1 MKAIIY
7 TRVSTAEQSKSGL
20 GLDSQLA
27 IVNEFCNA
35 ENYEVLAHYSETE
48 TGSGKDAL
56 DKRPILAKALQHA
69 KKEGAVLMVSKL
81 DRLGRNVS
89 FISALMEQRVNFI
102 VTQLGK
108 DADPFMLHLYA
119 ALSEKERNLISERTK
134 AALKVLKDNGA
145 KLGNKTNLD
154 DARLLSNATNAE
166 KAKEFALK
174 VGGTI
179 ESYRSQGLSMQAIA
193 DKLNQLGISTA
204 RGGDWYASKIGRASC
219 RERVLHT
226 V

>member
-1 MKAIIY
+1 
-7 TRVSTAEQSKSGL
+7 
-20 GLDSQLA
+20 
-27 IVNEFCNA
+27 
-35 ENYEVLAHYSETE
+35 
-48 TGSGKDAL
+48 
-56 DKRPILAKALQHA
+56 
-69 KKEGAVLMVSKL
+69 
-81 DRLGRNVS
+81 
-89 FISALMEQRVNFI
+89 MEQRVNFI

-204 RGGDWYASKIGRASC
+204 RGGDWYAS
-219 RERVLHT
+219 T
-226 V
+226 VANILKRG

>member
-7 TRVSTAEQSKSGL
+7 TRVSTAEQGKSGL

-27 IVNEFCNA
+27 IVSEFCIA
-35 ENYEVLAHYSETE
+35 ENYEVLAHYSEVE

-69 KKEGAVLMVSKL
+69 KKEGAVLMVAKL

-166 KAKEFALK
+166 KAEEFALK

-193 DKLNQLGISTA
+193 DKLNQLGINTA
-204 RGGDWYASKIGRASC
+204 RGGSWYAS
-219 RERVLHT
+219 T
-226 V
+226 VNNILKRG

>member
-7 TRVSTAEQSKSGL
+7 TRVSTAEQGKSGL

-89 FISALMEQRVNFI
+89 FISTLMEQRVNFI

-134 AALKVLKDNGA
+134 AALKVLKDGGA
-145 KLGNKTNLD
+145 ILGNKTNLD
-154 DARLLSNATNAE
+154 EARLLSNATNAE

-174 VGGTI
+174 VGDTI
-179 ESYRSQGLSMQAIA
+179 RSYRDQGLSMQAIA
-193 DKLNQLGISTA
+193 DKLNELGINTA
-204 RGGDWYASKIGRASC
+204 RGGSWYAS
-219 RERVLHT
+219 T
-226 V
+226 VANILKRG

>member
-7 TRVSTAEQSKSGL
+7 TRVSTAEQGKSGL

-89 FISALMEQRVNFI
+89 FISTLMEQRVNFI

-134 AALKVLKDNGA
+134 AALKVLKDGGA
-145 KLGNKTNLD
+145 ILGNKTNLD
-154 DARLLSNATNAE
+154 EARLLSNATNAE
-166 KAKEFALK
+166 KAKDFALK
-174 VGGTI
+174 VGDTI
-179 ESYRSQGLSMQAIA
+179 RSYRDQGLSMQAIA
-193 DKLNQLGISTA
+193 DKLNELGINTA
-204 RGGDWYASKIGRASC
+204 RGGSWYAS
-219 RERVLHT
+219 T
-226 V
+226 VANILKRG

>member
-7 TRVSTAEQSKSGL
+7 TRVSTTEQGKSGL

-27 IVNEFCNA
+27 IVNEFCCA

-166 KAKEFALK
+166 KAKDFALK
-174 VGGTI
+174 VGDTI
-179 ESYRSQGLSMQAIA
+179 RSYRDQGLSMQAIA
-193 DKLNQLGISTA
+193 DKLNELGINTA
-204 RGGDWYASKIGRASC
+204 RGGSWYAS
-219 RERVLHT
+219 T
-226 V
+226 VANILKRG

>member
-7 TRVSTAEQSKSGL
+7 TRVSTAEQGKSGL

-27 IVNEFCNA
+27 IVNEFCIA

-204 RGGDWYASKIGRASC
+204 RGGDWYAS
-219 RERVLHT
+219 T
-226 V
+226 VANILKRG

>member
-7 TRVSTAEQSKSGL
+7 TRVSTAEQGKSGL
-20 GLDSQLA
+20 GLDSQLST
-27 IVNEFCNA
+27 VQEFCNA
-35 ENYEVLAHYSETE
+35 ENYEVLAHYSEVE

-69 KKEGAVLMVSKL
+69 KKEGAVLMVAKL

-193 DKLNQLGISTA
+193 DKLNVVGISTA
-204 RGGDWYASKIGRASC
+204 RGGSWYAS
-219 RERVLHT
+219 T
-226 V
+226 VANILKRMSK

>member
-7 TRVSTAEQSKSGL
+7 TRVSTAEQGKSGL

-89 FISALMEQRVNFI
+89 FISTLMEQRVNFI
-102 VTQLGK
+102 VTQLGR

-134 AALKVLKDNGA
+134 AALKVLKDGGA
-145 KLGNKTNLD
+145 ILGNKTNLD
-154 DARLLSNATNAE
+154 DARLLSNATNAK

-174 VGGTI
+174 VGSTI
-179 ESYRSQGLSMQAIA
+179 DSYRSQGLSMQAIA
-193 DKLNQLGISTA
+193 DKLNELGINTA
-204 RGGDWYASKIGRASC
+204 RGGSWYAS
-219 RERVLHT
+219 T
-226 V
+226 VANILKRF

>member
-7 TRVSTAEQSKSGL
+7 TRVSTAEQGKSGL

-27 IVNEFCNA
+27 IVSEFCRA

-179 ESYRSQGLSMQAIA
+179 DGYRSQGLSMQAIA
-193 DKLNQLGISTA
+193 DKLNELGINTA
-204 RGGDWYASKIGRASC
+204 RGGSWYASTVAN
-219 RERVLHT
+219 VLKRG
-226 V
+226 

>member
-7 TRVSTAEQSKSGL
+7 TRVSTAEQGKSGL

-89 FISALMEQRVNFI
+89 FISTLMEQRVNFI
-102 VTQLGK
+102 VTQLGR

-134 AALKVLKDNGA
+134 AALKVLKDGGA
-145 KLGNKTNLD
+145 ILGNKTNLD

-174 VGGTI
+174 VGDTI
-179 ESYRSQGLSMQAIA
+179 RSYRDQGLSMQAIA
-193 DKLNQLGISTA
+193 DKLNELGINTA
-204 RGGDWYASKIGRASC
+204 RGGSWYAS
-219 RERVLHT
+219 T
-226 V
+226 VANILKRG